1 MTEVSAE
8 GRPLAPPLYAVMTL
22 SPGMMQGLVTVT
34 LGYTL
39 AHRGFT
45 TGEIGALIGLF
56 LLPTALR
63 FVLGPL
69 LDLVLE
75 PRIWCLISI
84 VASSVCAAVL
94 AVTPLTRAALPWLA
108 INVFALAVA
117 GNILFTAT
125 AAALAVT
132 TPDRE
137 RGAVAAW
144 TTTGFLG
151 GIGLG
156 GALGLWL
163 ATHAG
168 GFATAG
174 LTLAGLTL
182 ACAAPLAILRT
193 PAATGRADLRAHF
206 SGLAR
211 AAAELARTRNG
222 ALAAILVTLPSGL
235 GAAANLLPAVADDWR
250 ASADLVAGVTGVF
263 GGLVSVPGAM
273 LGGYLSDRFPR
284 RQFYVATAL
293 AFSAVEAAMAFAP
306 HTPLMFAL
314 FAPQRL
320 CPRHALCRVQH
331 RDVRAPGTGRRG
343 DGDRHSGQPRQPAG
357 CGHDRLRR
365 PGGERPWPDR
375 HAGCRGGNRHGRGV
389 DVLGAGLVLA
399 RFASVASAAV

>member
-314 FAPQRL
+314 FAPLNAFVLGMPFAACNTVMFERL
-320 CPRHALCRVQH
+320 
-331 RDVRAPGTGRRG
+331 G
-343 DGDRHSGQPRQPAG
+343 PAG
-357 CGHDRLRR
+357 AATVIAILGSLANL
-365 PGGERPWPDR
+365 PVVVMTAFVGQVES
-375 HAGCRGGNRHGRGV
+375 AHGPTAMLAAEAAIGTV
-389 DVLGAGLVLA
+389 AVLMFSALA
-399 RFASVASAAV
+399 WFWRVSPA